1 MTAKPKRKSASSQK
15 ASPQKAAPQTSSGSL
30 LPVAGEVVAHEGL
43 TLLEVAD
50 AGDLSAIHADAR
62 LKDFILT
69 RLSPTEA
76 VVLPQHS
83 QALIKALLRAG
94 HTPKVG

>member
-1 MTAKPKRKSASSQK
+1 MPTKKRTPAVPSQTDLLAS
-15 ASPQKAAPQTSSGSL
+15 
-30 LPVAGEVVAHEGL
+30 LPAAGEVVLHEGL

-50 AGDLSAIHADAR
+50 PADLSAIQADAR

-83 QALIKALLRAG
+83 QALVKALLKAG

>member
-1 MTAKPKRKSASSQK
+1 MPTKKRTPAV
-15 ASPQKAAPQTSSGSL
+15 PLQTDL
-30 LPVAGEVVAHEGL
+30 LEPLPAAGEVALHEGL

-50 AGDLSAIHADAR
+50 PADLSAIQADAR

-83 QALIKALLRAG
+83 QAFVKALLKAG

>member
-1 MTAKPKRKSASSQK
+1 MPAKTKRK
-15 ASPQKAAPQTSSGSL
+15 PAPPHNSL
-30 LPVAGEVVAHEGL
+30 EPLPVAGEVVAHEGL

-50 AGDLSAIHADAR
+50 PADLSAIQADAR
-62 LKDFILT
+62 LKAFILT

-83 QALIKALLRAG
+83 QALVKALLKAG

>member
-1 MTAKPKRKSASSQK
+1 MPAKTKRVPATA
-15 ASPQKAAPQTSSGSL
+15 ASPSDSL
-30 LPVAGEVVAHEGL
+30 EPLPAAGEVVLHEGL

-50 AGDLSAIHADAR
+50 PADLSAIQADAR

-83 QALIKALLRAG
+83 QALVKALLKAG

>member
-1 MTAKPKRKSASSQK
+1 MPARKSKRTPATAAVSSQ
-15 ASPQKAAPQTSSGSL
+15 AAQLEPV
-30 LPVAGEVVAHEGL
+30 PVAGEVVLHEGL
-43 TLLEVAD
+43 TLVTVAD
-50 AGDLSAIHADAR
+50 AADLSAIQADAR

-83 QALIKALLRAG
+83 QALLKALLKAG
-94 HTPKVG
+94 HTPKVS